1 MRVYID
7 KMVYQVLDEFYDVS
21 MKKHIALDY
30 PTVVAKIDRLEKA
43 MYDFAD
49 KAAMVVHAE
58 PYRRDW
64 KDAEYL
70 ELYTEGFHFAYKIY
84 ALPDGERVLYYHD
97 AVHDKLNYNP
107 EEK

>member
-1 MRVYID
+1 MYID

-58 PYRRDW
+58 PYRRKTLGIW
-64 KDAEYL
+64 NYIRKGFIL
-70 ELYTEGFHFAYKIY
+70 RIKFMPCQTENVFCTITMQCMTS
-84 ALPDGERVLYYHD
+84 
-97 AVHDKLNYNP
+97 
-107 EEK
+107 